1 MQQNSPISRA
11 ALESEELQDSQA
23 SQNICFPYKHCLP
36 AHSLFKGNPA
46 PPRAPGLMGSY
57 QPWLYLEGR
66 GVGSSGR
73 ETMTGWQPIAHHKK
87 MSGDNQ
93 GAFLIN
99 STVMKPFNNGRGKNK
114 DKERLLDA
122 LMRG

>member
-1 MQQNSPISRA
+1 MI
-11 ALESEELQDSQA
+11 
-23 SQNICFPYKHCLP
+23 
-36 AHSLFKGNPA
+36 
-46 PPRAPGLMGSY
+46 
-57 QPWLYLEGR
+57 
-66 GVGSSGR
+66 
-73 ETMTGWQPIAHHKK
+73 GWQPIAHHEK